1 MRYLAFIL
9 LIGCDRSYYYEQANF
24 LPTWDPESTTVCGGS
39 VYALMPRAGVIAQ
52 FTGGGGDPNYVDVR
66 PHRFQS
72 MLPLPD
78 IGCVLARTV
87 TTRCEEE
94 LPERDPSFYDCPYDA
109 VRYDEAVRLIS
120 DGVASEPI
128 PLEPGL
134 GPLHV
139 SPDGRFAAALADAG
153 ADDAIGGLVN
163 LTAMQVI
170 ALDTNES
177 WIVSTGF
184 AASDVLFLQDAAGV
198 TDAAI
203 VLAPNE
209 VAVVD
214 LTAQSPDPEVVFPLR
229 LDGFGQTLP
238 RSVSVTPDRAHALV
252 TIQNSSDLF
261 VLDLVA
267 YSINILSLRG
277 VPTTLT
283 LDPDGDRT
291 FIGYTNS
298 SVIEAVDH
306 GNFDLR
312 AWTTHGPVDRM
323 EVRDDVLFA
332 WNHANGAFVER
343 IDLATDDQVS
353 WPLNYASGELFVSPD
368 NAWALTTPSAY
379 PARFELL
386 DLAPGVDGELDTDP
400 RPFGLDGVVLDAAF
414 DSSAGA
420 ALLLQETEED
430 VLRVRWPS
438 LEADAIALSQPPV
451 AIGAMP
457 TGGWFITHAD
467 PQGLLSFLSTNGDVA
482 EIGGFALHDL
492 LTDQPI
498 VGPEGAP

>member
-1 MRYLAFIL
+1 MRYLTFLL
-9 LIGCDRSYYYEQANF
+9 LIGCDQSYYYDNERS
-24 LPTWDPESTTVCGGS
+24 LPTWVPESTTATTDG
-39 VYALMPRAGVIAQ
+39 VYTLMPRVGLIAQ
-52 FTGGGGDPNYVDVR
+52 FIGEVDVTYVDVR

-72 MLPLPD
+72 ILPMPD
-78 IGCVLARTV
+78 GKRLLARTQ

-94 LPERDPSFYDCPYDA
+94 LPERNPSVADCPYDA
-109 VRYDEAVRLIS
+109 VRYDEAVRVIT
-120 DGVASEPI
+120 DGVASEPVA
-128 PLEPGL
+128 LEPGL
-134 GPLHV
+134 GALHM
-139 SPDGRFAAALADAG
+139 SPDGRFAAALANAG

-170 ALDTNES
+170 EVDTSES

-184 AASDVLFLQDAAGV
+184 AASEVLFLQDAAGV

-209 VAVVD
+209 VALVD

-238 RSVSVTPDRAHALV
+238 RSVTVTPDRAHALV
-252 TIQNSSDLF
+252 TIQGSSDLF

-291 FIGYTNS
+291 FIGYSNS

-306 GNFDLR
+306 GTFDLR
-312 AWTTHGPVDRM
+312 AWTTHGTVDRM
-323 EVRDDVLFA
+323 LIREGALYA
-332 WNHANGAFVER
+332 WNRSGGTFVER

-386 DLAPGVDGELDTDP
+386 DLAAGADGELDTDP

-414 DSSAGA
+414 DGTAGS
-420 ALLLQETEED
+420 ALLLQADQDD
-430 VLRVRWPS
+430 VLRVQWPS
-438 LEADAIALSQPPV
+438 LEAEAIALSQPPV
-451 AIGAMP
+451 AIGAAA
-457 TGGWFITHAD
+457 TGGWFVTHPE
-467 PQGLLSFLSTNGDVA
+467 PQGLVSFLSTDGVVA
-482 EIGGFALHDL
+482 EIGGFALHDML
-492 LTDQPI
+492 VQEPI
-498 VGPEGAP
+498 VGPGGEP